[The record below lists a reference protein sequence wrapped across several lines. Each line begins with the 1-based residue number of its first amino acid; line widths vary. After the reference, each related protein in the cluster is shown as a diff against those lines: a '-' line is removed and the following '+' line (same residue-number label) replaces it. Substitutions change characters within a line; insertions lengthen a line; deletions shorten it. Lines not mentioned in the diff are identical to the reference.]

1 MRLAPHPFGVIP
13 AKAGMTDWR
22 RFNTALALSVFIRVI
37 RGKKPN
43 DQTRHQRRHLRTSHG
58 RRRPAAR
65 PARRVPDPAARWPRT
80 GLLLRQ
86 RSEEHTSE
94 LQSLMRNSYAVFCVK
109 NKNTTN

>member
-43 DQTRHQRRHLRTSHG
+43 DQTRHQRRHPRTSPG

-65 PARRVPDPAARWPRT
+65 PARRVPDTAARWPRT

-86 RSEEHTSE
+86 LTRPAAPARSEDHTSE
-94 LQSLMRNSYAVFCVK
+94 LQSLLTLSS
-109 NKNTTN
+109 